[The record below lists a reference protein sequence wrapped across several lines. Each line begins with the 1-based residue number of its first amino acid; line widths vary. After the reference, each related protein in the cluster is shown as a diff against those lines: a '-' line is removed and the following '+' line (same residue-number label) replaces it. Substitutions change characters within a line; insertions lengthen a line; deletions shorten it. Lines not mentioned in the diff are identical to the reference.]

1 MLRHRGQDVQR
12 LRIRQHLGSSK
23 TAHDHSHALRN
34 PTRPKVFPYRIA
46 FSLPSSGI
54 MMRNRHSTHSEL
66 DLEASLHKFHIDT
79 AGAPLDMTRDDEA
92 VRQRCLRCERDV
104 KTRCPACDEAGY
116 CSDGCR
122 ADDEAFHA
130 EVCGLLD
137 AMEEGTRPSAAHR
150 LLICFAPDYSTPF
163 FLWVKTH
170 FDKTNGNLSFLFED
184 DSLVTAWAE
193 RHGFAT
199 RTWMVP
205 LAAQRFIFPHPLGH
219 GLGLVGA
226 TPPHDDG
233 GPDDINWAVQSLG
246 KPGHVT
252 PVFGPVLA
260 FAYDTDEHG
269 SFVAVADAA
278 LRDLTHAIDAMLQ
291 APCHAAPP
299 APDRARQLH
308 QPALK
313 LTDPASAWHLALG
326 APPVE
331 MTTLPCWKRG
341 FPLAVPFSL
350 GLRWIVHPAVVPR
363 GLRASTVWGPDA
375 LSKLFGSV
383 VIVRQGQGQRRHGG
397 GGDGGGGGVLR
408 GEMVFQRLLFWH
420 GFSVTKTYGGVVHPV
435 HVEGLLAYLAFAQRL
450 ARGATE
456 GGFRG
461 WWEDWKDGLVARGR
475 EVAALVS
482 PYFDEDEPRH
492 PRSLDIETESLLAF
506 LKNKRECDVESI
518 EDVYGDLV
526 F

>member
-1 MLRHRGQDVQR
+1 MLRHRGQDIQR
-12 LRIRQHLGSSK
+12 LRLRQHLGSPK
-23 TAHDHSHALRN
+23 TARNHRHALRN

-54 MMRNRHSTHSEL
+54 VMRDGDSAPGEL

-79 AGAPLDMTRDDEA
+79 AGAPPAMTRDDE
-92 VRQRCLRCERDV
+92 R
-104 KTRCPACDEAGY
+104 
-116 CSDGCR
+116 
-122 ADDEAFHA
+122 AFHA

-150 LLICFAPDYSTPF
+150 LLICFAPDYATPF

-170 FDKTNGNLSFLFED
+170 FDATHGNLSFLFD
-184 DSLVTAWAE
+184 GDSLVTAWAE
-193 RHGFAT
+193 GHGLAT

-219 GLGLVGA
+219 GVGLVGA
-226 TPPHDDG
+226 APPHDDAA
-233 GPDDINWAVQSLG
+233 PRDVNWAVQSLG

-260 FAYDTDEHG
+260 FAYATDDHG
-269 SFVAVADAA
+269 SFVAVADAS
-278 LRDLTHAIDAMLQ
+278 LRDLTHAIDALLQ

-299 APDRARQLH
+299 APDRARHRH

-313 LTDPASAWHLALG
+313 FADPASPWHRALG

-331 MTTLPCWKRG
+331 MATLPCWKRG
-341 FPLAVPFSL
+341 FPLTVPFSL

-383 VIVRQGQGQRRHGG
+383 VIVRQGQGQGQSQGQGRRGG
-397 GGDGGGGGVLR
+397 GGALR

-420 GFSVTKTYGGVVHPV
+420 GFSVTKTGLRAVPRRVGFGAGGRIGRM
-435 HVEGLLAYLAFAQRL
+435 GLSR
-450 ARGATE
+450 RGE
-456 GGFRG
+456 R
-461 WWEDWKDGLVARGR
+461 WRPW
-475 EVAALVS
+475 
-482 PYFDEDEPRH
+482 
-492 PRSLDIETESLLAF
+492 
-506 LKNKRECDVESI
+506 
-518 EDVYGDLV
+518 
-526 F
+526 

>member
-1 MLRHRGQDVQR
+1 MLRHRGQDIQR
-12 LRIRQHLGSSK
+12 LRLRQHLGSPK
-23 TAHDHSHALRN
+23 TARNHRHALRN

-54 MMRNRHSTHSEL
+54 VMRDGDSAPGEL

-79 AGAPLDMTRDDEA
+79 AGAPPAMTRDDER
-92 VRQRCLRCERDV
+92 VRGRCLRCERDV

-116 CSDGCR
+116 CSKDCR

-150 LLICFAPDYSTPF
+150 LLICFAPDYATPF

-170 FDKTNGNLSFLFED
+170 FDATHGNLSFLFD
-184 DSLVTAWAE
+184 GDSLVTAWAE
-193 RHGFAT
+193 GHGLAT

-205 LAAQRFIFPHPLGH
+205 LAAQRLIFPHPLGH
-219 GLGLVGA
+219 GVGLVGA
-226 TPPHDDG
+226 APPHDDAA
-233 GPDDINWAVQSLG
+233 PRDVNWAVQSLG

-260 FAYDTDEHG
+260 FAYATDDHG
-269 SFVAVADAA
+269 SFVA
-278 LRDLTHAIDAMLQ
+278 
-291 APCHAAPP
+291 
-299 APDRARQLH
+299 
-308 QPALK
+308 PALK
-313 LTDPASAWHLALG
+313 FADPASPWHRALG

-331 MTTLPCWKRG
+331 MATLPCWKRG

-383 VIVRQGQGQRRHGG
+383 VIVRQGQGQGQSQGQGRRGG
-397 GGDGGGGGVLR
+397 GGALR

-461 WWEDWKDGLVARGR
+461 WWEDWKDGLVAQGR

-506 LKNKRECDVESI
+506 LKNKRECDAESI